1 MVMSLRNG
9 RMTHV
14 AFMCAA
20 SVACIICTGC
30 DIEMPSLR
38 TATEKVAEYSE
49 QQMPKDS
56 SPPSD
61 SHVKGARA
69 ELEHFVTSRLKII
82 DADIVQTE
90 KDLSLVLAD
99 RRLMSKCVAE
109 LSDKVF
115 SDKTAEREDALLA
128 MLKDETLNVLAA
140 KYLGSDFSLER
151 NGFIAKIRDAYDRE
165 KRKAEAI
172 AANKE
177 MFSKTIAGLDSKD
190 VQAENERRSQI
201 NSLKKQMG
209 EKERQMRWLRASTM
223 ESMQSRRDRDRKIS
237 VLEREID
244 GLRGRISRLHSQS
257 PDSSSFVRNQAL
269 MRLES
274 ANKEVEKKFNGD
286 VTAFQVADECEKATL
301 KKLEAETAKKER
313 SLRDRQY
320 LLGRQKLFISSFVS
334 GVETLN
340 INALKTVR
348 EDIEKVL
355 AWSVEDARRESA
367 NGGN

>member
-1 MVMSLRNG
+1 MFLRNG
-9 RMTHV
+9 RIAHV
-14 AFMCAA
+14 AFRCAV
-20 SVACIICTGC
+20 SVTCIICTGC

-49 QQMPKDS
+49 QQMPKDPP
-56 SPPSD
+56 PPSD

-69 ELEHFVTSRLKII
+69 ELVHFVTSRLKII

-99 RRLMSKCVAE
+99 RKLMSKCVAE
-109 LSDKVF
+109 LSGKVF

-165 KRKAEAI
+165 KRKEEAI

-190 VQAENERRSQI
+190 AQADNERQSQI
-201 NSLKKQMG
+201 NSLKKQIE
-209 EKERQMRWLRASTM
+209 EKERQLRGLRTSTM
-223 ESMQSRRDRDRKIS
+223 VSMQARRDRDRKIG
-237 VLEREID
+237 VLEREKD
-244 GLRGRISRLHSQS
+244 GLQRRINQLHSQR
-257 PDSSSFVRNQAL
+257 PNSSFFVRNQAQ
-269 MRLES
+269 MRLEN
-274 ANKEVEKKFNGD
+274 ANKEVEKKFKGD

-301 KKLEAETAKKER
+301 KKLEAETAKKETV
-313 SLRDRQY
+313 LRDRQY
-320 LLGRQKLFISSFVS
+320 LLGRQKLFISSLAS
-334 GVETLN
+334 GVEELN
-340 INALKTVR
+340 INALKKVR

-355 AWSVEDARRESA
+355 AWSAEDARKGAA
-367 NGGN
+367 NGRN